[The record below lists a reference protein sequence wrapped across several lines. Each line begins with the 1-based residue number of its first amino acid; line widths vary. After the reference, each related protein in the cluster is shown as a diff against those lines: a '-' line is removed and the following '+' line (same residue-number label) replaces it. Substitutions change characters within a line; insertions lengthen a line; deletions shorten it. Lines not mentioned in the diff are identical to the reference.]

1 MSSKFVVSLKYRWMI
16 LSEDGLLKTPK
27 DRYGSSI
34 FNNFGYD
41 SKEEAIED
49 YQRYIDLE
57 LSYPDKMILVE
68 EYEKDYVW

>member
-1 MSSKFVVSLKYRWMI
+1 MSKTVVSLKYRWMV
-16 LSEDGLLKTPK
+16 LTKDGLLKTPK

-68 EYEKDYVW
+68 EYGKDYVW

>member
-27 DRYGSSI
+27 DDYDCSI
-34 FNNFGYD
+34 FNDFGYD
-41 SKEEAIED
+41 SKEEAINE

-57 LSYPDKMILVE
+57 CSCPNKMVLVE
-68 EYEKDYVW
+68 EYRKDYVW